1 MTDDNL
7 FEEAENFFNNLNE
20 KGKNTIKKNEKSQVS
35 LKNNKENEIIT
46 NNNNAEDILLS
57 YLNRLKSFGFPELG
71 KITLSPITSEQEKT
85 FQFFEHLIMKK
96 ANDSAD
102 YQKFRYQNDT
112 LIKKCEALENQIT
125 KYEKEIRTLNDE
137 LRNNT
142 KNKKDFDFKI
152 SKQKEVYEKQSI
164 SLKNQN
170 IYLNNKMNKIL
181 LEKKNLEEKIIQMS
195 ENINKLNTVKTKMQ
209 NNSEMIDYVS
219 NNNLSNM
226 LSKVNGAEKLVET
239 LKGGYND
246 SLRELLF
253 EISALKNFIYDIH
266 KEITLLIDCPVEINE
281 DLLNLPFLDTVS
293 SIKDIFNKN
302 MNLLKAK
309 IGLDNQDE
317 INFDNLKTFTSLK
330 IGNVSDLNNKNSKEN
345 NSIKNEDNDI
355 DNKLSV
361 ENLQNI
367 NDNSNEN
374 QIEINEE
381 DNKTKNL
388 LNSFEKKLKSYM
400 SKDDE
405 LKKEDENIKNE
416 EEEEEDFL
424 QASYGHELE
433 EIKMKWAKA
442 MLSSKEED
450 EENNN
455 E

>member
-20 KGKNTIKKNEKSQVS
+20 KGKNTKKNEKSQISV
-35 LKNNKENEIIT
+35 KNNKENEIIT
-46 NNNNAEDILLS
+46 NNNNSEDILLS

>member
-46 NNNNAEDILLS
+46 NNNNSEDILLS

-170 IYLNNKMNKIL
+170 IYLNNKINKIL

-195 ENINKLNTVKTKMQ
+195 ENINKLNTVKIKMQ
-209 NNSEMIDYVS
+209 NNSEMIDYVAS
-219 NNNLSNM
+219 NNLSIM

-388 LNSFEKKLKSYM
+388 LNSFEKKLKSYIN
-400 SKDDE
+400 KDDE
-405 LKKEDENIKNE
+405 LKKEDDNIKNE

-442 MLSSKEED
+442 MLSSKED

>member
-1 MTDDNL
+1 MNDDNL
-7 FEEAENFFNNLNE
+7 FEEAENFFNNLND
-20 KGKNTIKKNEKSQVS
+20 KGKNTIKKNEKNQVI
-35 LKNNKENEIIT
+35 LKNDNENEIIP
-46 NNNNAEDILLS
+46 NNGNADDILLS

-71 KITLSPITSEQEKT
+71 KITLSPNISEQEKT
-85 FQFFEHLIMKK
+85 FQFFEYLIMKK

-102 YQKFRYQNDT
+102 YQKFRYQNDS
-112 LIKKCEALENQIT
+112 LVKKCEALENQIT
-125 KYEKEIRTLNDE
+125 KYEKEIRSLNEE
-137 LRNNT
+137 LKNNT
-142 KNKKDFDFKI
+142 KNKKDFDFKL

-170 IYLNNKMNKIL
+170 IYLNNKMTKIL

-281 DLLNLPFLDTVS
+281 DLLNLPFLDIVS

-309 IGLDNQDE
+309 IGFDNKDE

-330 IGNVSDLNNKNSKEN
+330 IENKSDLNNKIPKEN
-345 NSIKNEDNDI
+345 NLIKNEDNDI

-367 NDNSNEN
+367 NENSNN
-374 QIEINEE
+374 NPIEINEE
-381 DNKTKNL
+381 ENKTKNL
-388 LNSFEKKLKSYM
+388 LNSFEKKLKSYIN
-400 SKDDE
+400 KDDE
-405 LKKEDENIKNE
+405 LKKEDENIKDE

-442 MLSSKEED
+442 MLSSKED

>member
-20 KGKNTIKKNEKSQVS
+20 KGKNIIKKNEKSQVS

-46 NNNNAEDILLS
+46 NNNNSEDILLS

-71 KITLSPITSEQEKT
+71 KITLSPNSSEQEKT
-85 FQFFEHLIMKK
+85 FQFFEYLIMKK

-112 LIKKCEALENQIT
+112 LIKKCEALESQIT

-142 KNKKDFDFKI
+142 KNKKDFDFKL

-170 IYLNNKMNKIL
+170 IYLNNKINKIL

-195 ENINKLNTVKTKMQ
+195 ENINKLNTVKIKMQ
-209 NNSEMIDYVS
+209 NNSELIDYVAS
-219 NNNLSNM
+219 NNLSIM

>member
-1 MTDDNL
+1 
-7 FEEAENFFNNLNE
+7 
-20 KGKNTIKKNEKSQVS
+20 
-35 LKNNKENEIIT
+35 
-46 NNNNAEDILLS
+46 
-57 YLNRLKSFGFPELG
+57 
-71 KITLSPITSEQEKT
+71 
-85 FQFFEHLIMKK
+85 
-96 ANDSAD
+96 
-102 YQKFRYQNDT
+102 
-112 LIKKCEALENQIT
+112 
-125 KYEKEIRTLNDE
+125 
-137 LRNNT
+137 
-142 KNKKDFDFKI
+142 
-152 SKQKEVYEKQSI
+152 
-164 SLKNQN
+164 
-170 IYLNNKMNKIL
+170 MNKIL
-181 LEKKNLEEKIIQMS
+181 LEKKSLEEKVIQMS
-195 ENINKLNTVKTKMQ
+195 ETINKLNTIKTKMQ
-209 NNSEMIDYVS
+209 NNSEMIEYVK
-219 NNNLSNM
+219 NNNLSDM
-226 LSKVNGAEKLVET
+226 LSKINGAEKLVET

-388 LNSFEKKLKSYM
+388 LNSFEKKLKSYIN
-400 SKDDE
+400 KDDE

>member
-1 MTDDNL
+1 MNDDNL

-46 NNNNAEDILLS
+46 NNNNSEDILLS

-266 KEITLLIDCPVEINE
+266 KEITLLIDYPVEINE

-309 IGLDNQDE
+309 IGFDNKDE

-330 IGNVSDLNNKNSKEN
+330 IENKSDLNNKIPKEN
-345 NSIKNEDNDI
+345 NLIKNEDNDI

-367 NDNSNEN
+367 NENSNN
-374 QIEINEE
+374 NPIEINEE
-381 DNKTKNL
+381 ENKTKNL
-388 LNSFEKKLKSYM
+388 LNSFEKKLKSYIN
-400 SKDDE
+400 KDDE
-405 LKKEDENIKNE
+405 LKKEDENIKDE

-442 MLSSKEED
+442 MLSSKED

>member
-1 MTDDNL
+1 MTDDDL

-46 NNNNAEDILLS
+46 NNNNSEDILLS

>member
-46 NNNNAEDILLS
+46 NNNNSEDILLS

-266 KEITLLIDCPVEINE
+266 KEITLLIDYPVEINE

-309 IGLDNQDE
+309 IGFDNKDE

-330 IGNVSDLNNKNSKEN
+330 IENKSDLNNKIPKEN
-345 NSIKNEDNDI
+345 NLIKNEDNDI

>member
-46 NNNNAEDILLS
+46 NNNNSEDILLS

-209 NNSEMIDYVS
+209 NNSEMIDYVT

-374 QIEINEE
+374 QIEINGE

-388 LNSFEKKLKSYM
+388 LNSFEQKLKSYM

>member
-46 NNNNAEDILLS
+46 NNNNSEDILLS

-361 ENLQNI
+361 ENLRNI

>member
-46 NNNNAEDILLS
+46 NNNNSEDILLS

-345 NSIKNEDNDI
+345 NSIKNQDNDI

>member
-46 NNNNAEDILLS
+46 NNNNSEDILLS

-209 NNSEMIDYVS
+209 NNSEMIDYVT

-266 KEITLLIDCPVEINE
+266 KEITLLIDYPVEINE

>member
-46 NNNNAEDILLS
+46 NNNNSEDILLS

-164 SLKNQN
+164 SIKNQN

-209 NNSEMIDYVS
+209 NNSEMIDYVT

-361 ENLQNI
+361 ENLRNI

>member
-46 NNNNAEDILLS
+46 NNGNSDDILLS

-71 KITLSPITSEQEKT
+71 KITLSPNSSEQEKT
-85 FQFFEHLIMKK
+85 FQFFEYLIMKK

>member
-46 NNNNAEDILLS
+46 NNNNSEDILLS

-266 KEITLLIDCPVEINE
+266 KEITLLIDYPVEINE

-388 LNSFEKKLKSYM
+388 LNSFEKKLKSYIN
-400 SKDDE
+400 KDDE
-405 LKKEDENIKNE
+405 LKKEDENIKDE

>member
-1 MTDDNL
+1 MNDDNL
-7 FEEAENFFNNLNE
+7 FEEAENFFNNLND
-20 KGKNTIKKNEKSQVS
+20 KGKNTMKKNEKSQVI
-35 LKNNKENEIIT
+35 LKTNNENEIIP
-46 NNNNAEDILLS
+46 NNGNSDDILLS

-142 KNKKDFDFKI
+142 KNKKDFDFKL

-209 NNSEMIDYVS
+209 NNSEMIDYVAS
-219 NNNLSNM
+219 NNLSIM

-442 MLSSKEED
+442 MLSSKED

>member
-46 NNNNAEDILLS
+46 NNNNSEDILLS

-209 NNSEMIDYVS
+209 NNSEMIDYVT

-330 IGNVSDLNNKNSKEN
+330 IGNVSDLNNKIPKEN
-345 NSIKNEDNDI
+345 NLIKNEDNDI

-388 LNSFEKKLKSYM
+388 LNSFMIEK
-400 SKDDE
+400 
-405 LKKEDENIKNE
+405 
-416 EEEEEDFL
+416 
-424 QASYGHELE
+424 
-433 EIKMKWAKA
+433 
-442 MLSSKEED
+442 
-450 EENNN
+450 
-455 E
+455 

>member
-35 LKNNKENEIIT
+35 LKNNKENEIKK
-46 NNNNAEDILLS
+46 NNNNSEDILLS

-361 ENLQNI
+361 ENLRNI

>member
-46 NNNNAEDILLS
+46 NNNNSEDILLS

-142 KNKKDFDFKI
+142 KNKKDFDFKL

-170 IYLNNKMNKIL
+170 IYLNNKMTKIL

-195 ENINKLNTVKTKMQ
+195 ENINKLNTVKIKMQ

-309 IGLDNQDE
+309 IGFDNKDE

>member
-46 NNNNAEDILLS
+46 NNNNSEDILLS